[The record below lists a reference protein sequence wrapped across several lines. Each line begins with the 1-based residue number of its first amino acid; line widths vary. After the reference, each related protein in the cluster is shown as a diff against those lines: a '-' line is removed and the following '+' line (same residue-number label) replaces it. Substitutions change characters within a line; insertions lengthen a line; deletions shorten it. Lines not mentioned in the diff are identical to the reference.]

1 MTIKRPILKS
11 FIAITFA
18 AFVITG
24 CKKKEE
30 PEPTPVVT
38 NTGTT
43 EQSQR
48 AADQSNS
55 DNESNTAMD
64 EANTAM
70 QDVSTTRDFQACGM
84 TIDSSQKLMGK
95 ITLNYSGIDCSGTR
109 TRSGSIIIELPY
121 NSTATPQITTWS
133 TAGCKAKLTFVNY
146 KVTYLATN
154 KSLNFNGTHSITNIY
169 GGQFIQRLLAGL
181 PIVYK
186 VRAEMQISYDDGTS
200 RTWKAAKVR
209 AYSQVAGAV
218 KTTIEGDT
226 VINNITNM
234 AMWGTTRLG
243 EEFTLALPTSIAY
256 YIYGSTCLYK
266 PTGLAELRVAAKI
279 LTITYGVDMSGTVV
293 TGGCPYGYKLNW
305 TDIQGTPQQYVVAY

>member
-18 AFVITG
+18 ALVITG
-24 CKKKEE
+24 CKKEEE
-30 PEPTPVVT
+30 PEPTPAPVAT
-38 NTGTT
+38 DGTT

-48 AADQSNS
+48 ASDQSNS

-84 TIDSSQKLMGK
+84 IIDSSQKAIGK
-95 ITLNYSGIDCSGTR
+95 ITLNYNGNDCSGTR
-109 TRSGSIIIELPY
+109 SRSGSIIIKLPY
-121 NSTATPQITTWS
+121 DSTTSTITRWS
-133 TAGCKAKLTFVNY
+133 DPGCKAELTFVNY
-146 KVTYLATN
+146 KVTYLANN
-154 KSLNFNGTHSITNIY
+154 KSLKFNGTHSITNVY
-169 GGQFIQRLLAGL
+169 GGYFLQRLLASQ

-186 VRAEMQISYDDGTS
+186 VRADMQISYDDGTS
-200 RTWKAAKVR
+200 RIWKAAKSR
-209 AYSQVAGAV
+209 TYSQVAGVV
-218 KTTIEGDT
+218 KTTVEGDT
-226 VINNITNM
+226 IVNGHNDV
-234 AMWGTTRLG
+234 AAWGTTRMG
-243 EEFTLALPTSIAY
+243 DSFTLDVPTPIAY

-266 PTGLAELRVAAKI
+266 PTGMVVLYVATKS
-279 LTITYGVDMSGTVV
+279 LSITYGVDIAGTIV